1 MICIVIEL
9 ASSMEIELAQSI
21 LVTNFECFLKATNLI
36 KKKGVGDHIKIFDL
50 GRNLIFYF
58 IF

>member
-1 MICIVIEL
+1 
-9 ASSMEIELAQSI
+9 MEIELAQSI

-36 KKKGVGDHIKIFDL
+36 KKKGEEKKKKGVGDHIKIFDL